1 MTQESPPMKKPSSF
15 RLLGLAGLGAL
26 LAAPAFAQDT
36 SHFYG
41 GVGAG
46 IARSANDTA
55 RTTGVL
61 LPGVDTLSSSS
72 DRNDNAFKVF
82 GGYQINRNIALET
95 GYYSLG
101 KSRFTTQT
109 SPAGSLSGATKVR
122 GLNFDVVGTMPITEK
137 FAGLARVGAHHAWSE
152 ERYSG
157 TGAGA
162 GVSSR
167 SKHNNTNYKVGLGVQ
182 YELSPAMWVRG
193 EMERYRVKDTTGR
206 RNSIDVASV
215 SLVFPFGRAAA
226 PRMAAA
232 PAYVAPAPVPVAAA
246 PTPAPAPAPVVMA
259 PVPQRVSF
267 SADTLFG
274 FDKATVRPEGM
285 TALDSFSNQL
295 NGATYQSIT
304 VEGHTDRMG
313 STEYN
318 QALSNQRAS
327 SVKDYLVTS
336 GKLDPSKIS
345 AVGMSEGS
353 PVTQAADC
361 PDKLS
366 RVQLITCL
374 QPDRRVE
381 VEVSGTR

>member
-1 MTQESPPMKKPSSF
+1 MKNLSSF

-26 LAAPAFAQDT
+26 LTAPAVAQDT

-46 IARSANDTA
+46 IARSANETA
-55 RTTGVL
+55 RTTGIL
-61 LPGVDTLSSSS
+61 LPGVNTLSSSS

-109 SPAGSLSGATKVR
+109 SPAGTLSGATKVR
-122 GLNFDVVGTMPITEK
+122 GLNFDVVGTLPITER

-152 ERYSG
+152 DRYSG

-162 GVSSR
+162 GVSTR
-167 SKHNNTNYKVGLGVQ
+167 DKHNNTNYKVGVGVQ
-182 YELSPAMWVRG
+182 YELSPAMWIRG
-193 EMERYRVKDTTGR
+193 EMERYRVKDATGR
-206 RNSIDVASV
+206 RNNIDVASV

-226 PRMAAA
+226 PRVAAA
-232 PAYVAPAPVPVAAA
+232 PAYVAPAPMPVAVAP
-246 PTPAPAPAPVVMA
+246 PTPEPAPPPVVMA
-259 PVPQRVSF
+259 PAPQRVSF

-285 TALDSFSNQL
+285 TALDAFSNQL
-295 NGATYQSIT
+295 NGATYQSIK

-318 QALSNQRAS
+318 QSLSNLRAS
-327 SVKDYLVTS
+327 SVKDYLVTN
-336 GKLDPSKIS
+336 GKLDPAKIS

-361 PDKLS
+361 SDRLP
-366 RVQLITCL
+366 RAQLITCL

>member
-1 MTQESPPMKKPSSF
+1 MNTISSF
-15 RLLGLAGLGAL
+15 RLVGLAGLSAMFAL
-26 LAAPAFAQDT
+26 PALGQD
-36 SHFYG
+36 SRYFYG

-46 IARSANDTA
+46 IARSANETA

-82 GGYQINRNIALET
+82 GGYQFNRNIAIEG
-95 GYYSLG
+95 GYFSLG

-122 GLNFDVVGTMPITEK
+122 GLNFDVVGLLPFTERLS
-137 FAGLARVGAHHAWSE
+137 GLARVGAHHAWSQE
-152 ERYSG
+152 DYSG

-162 GVSSR
+162 GISS
-167 SKHNNTNYKVGLGVQ
+167 STKHNNTNYKLGLGMQ
-182 YELSPAMWVRG
+182 FELTPAVLVRG

-206 RNSIDVASV
+206 RNNIDVATL

-226 PRMAAA
+226 PRVAAA
-232 PAYVAPAPVPVAAA
+232 PAYVAPAPVAVA
-246 PTPAPAPAPVVMA
+246 PPAPAPMPAPVVMA

-274 FDKATVRPEGM
+274 SNATAVRPEGKA
-285 TALDSFSNQL
+285 ALDTFSRQL
-295 NGATYQSIT
+295 DGASYQSIK
-304 VEGHTDRMG
+304 VEGHADRMG
-313 STEYN
+313 STADN
-318 QALSNQRAS
+318 QTLSTERAS
-327 SVKDYLVTS
+327 SVKNHLVS
-336 GKLDPSKIS
+336 IGKLDPAKIS

-353 PVTQAADC
+353 PVTQPGDC
-361 PDKLS
+361 SDKLP
-366 RVQLITCL
+366 RGELINCL